1 MVKHR
6 VFHNEVK
13 ALIGREAVEV
23 PFLKLPHRELLPR
36 ASQHAF
42 GYIDAE
48 KVKFAACEEV
58 FEVPRAATK
67 VDHSW
72 RSAERVKR
80 GENLPF
86 EKAADPPEHI
96 IRMPFKA
103 IVVVPGDC
111 IVVRLVDLCYMVAIV
126 HVFGAHGGEC
136 TVI

>member
-1 MVKHR
+1 MVKYR
-6 VFHNEVK
+6 VLHNEVK

-23 PFLKLPHRELLPR
+23 PLLKPPHWKLLPR

-42 GYIDAE
+42 GYVDAK
-48 KVKFAACEEV
+48 KVKLAACEEV

-67 VDHSW
+67 VDHPW

-80 GENLPF
+80 GENFPL
-86 EKAADPPEHI
+86 EEAANPLEHI

-103 IVVVPGDC
+103 IVVVTSDC